1 MRPYFAFPSMHGLSS
16 PPSQTPPDIPRP
28 LDSVMPRISEMF
40 GIIGIKERDRH
51 APIVLGNVPDLR
63 HLDGIVVVIMRIA
76 RRVVAVAAAEDE
88 VSWRLSMSRL
98 VYHMTPVFCFN
109 FS

>member
-1 MRPYFAFPSMHGLSS
+1 
-16 PPSQTPPDIPRP
+16 
-28 LDSVMPRISEMF
+28 MF

-88 VSWRLSMSRL
+88 VL
-98 VYHMTPVFCFN
+98 VALVDVQVGVPHDPGYSDVPVEMGDRGRGVLVGT
-109 FS
+109 SEERHVAAETIPQP

>member
-1 MRPYFAFPSMHGLSS
+1 
-16 PPSQTPPDIPRP
+16 
-28 LDSVMPRISEMF
+28 MF

-88 VSWRLSMSRL
+88 ILVALVDVQVGVPHDPGYSDVPVGSARRGPSPLSP
-98 VYHMTPVFCFN
+98 TAD
-109 FS
+109 